1 MGNRSSRLR
10 ERALSTPGLASV
22 VREELPGSDRQFEL
36 HYARTRPSDE
46 STISLLVIP
55 GGPGLASLIGYESF
69 RRRAQWRGL
78 DVIMVEHRGVGL
90 SRFTVGGDVLS
101 REAMRIRLVIDDLAA
116 VLDAENVE
124 SAIVVGSSY
133 GSYLAQS
140 FAAAHSDRVD
150 SLILDSAMFDIGE
163 VDPAVTAV
171 REVLG
176 DVDHPD
182 TTLARLAGK
191 IADLADDGEV
201 PRDVLFTH
209 ARIVYEAAGPEILDR
224 YINQLHQGLAL
235 GTRRFLESVSKADFE
250 KSIPYF
256 FEFDPVGEIAFREL
270 NFAAAGADYRTV
282 GEKFSEFV
290 GAPYDLPTRASEF
303 AGEVTVISG
312 ERDLRTPRSGAE
324 RIEES
329 YPYGRLIPV
338 PDHGHSALDT
348 HSEVLLTVM
357 DMHAR
362 GLAGELSSSEAAWTS
377 LPRRGGP
384 SRHLP
389 NLIRASLL
397 WDRLRR

>member
-1 MGNRSSRLR
+1 
-10 ERALSTPGLASV
+10 
-22 VREELPGSDRQFEL
+22 
-36 HYARTRPSDE
+36 
-46 STISLLVIP
+46 
-55 GGPGLASLIGYESF
+55 
-69 RRRAQWRGL
+69 
-78 DVIMVEHRGVGL
+78 
-90 SRFTVGGDVLS
+90 
-101 REAMRIRLVIDDLAA
+101 MRIRLVLDDLAA
-116 VLDAENVE
+116 VLDAEKVE
-124 SAIVVGSSY
+124 SAVVVGSSY

-140 FAAAHSDRVD
+140 FAAEHSDRVD

-163 VDPAVTAV
+163 VDPAVAAV
-171 REVLG
+171 RAVLG
-176 DVDHPD
+176 DVANPD

-191 IADLADDGEV
+191 IADLADEGEV

-209 ARIVYEAAGPEILDR
+209 ARIIFEAAGPELLDR
-224 YINQLHQGLAL
+224 YLNQLYHGRGP
-235 GTRRFLESVSKADFE
+235 GTRRFLESLSKADFE
-250 KSIPYF
+250 KSIPFY

-270 NFAAAGADYRTV
+270 NFAAAGDDYRAAS
-282 GEKFSEFV
+282 EKFSDFV
-290 GAPYDLPTRASEF
+290 GTPYDLPTRAAEF

-324 RIEES
+324 RIVES

-357 DMHAR
+357 DRHAR
-362 GLAGELSSSEAAWTS
+362 GLAGELSSSEAAWKS